1 MKKIYL
7 FSLLTIV
14 FSCTEKYTGEV
25 SFKSCKIKYDVVDE
39 KEEKRIYGQNM
50 VGNQWRLESAKQEL
64 ALCLCE
70 KYLQKPN
77 PEIKD
82 KILEIYIDD
91 LEYYRREK
99 SFKPVNFDSILE
111 NRKVVFDYRIL
122 VD

>member
-1 MKKIYL
+1 MKPIYL
-7 FSLLTIV
+7 FSLLTIL
-14 FSCTEKYTGEV
+14 FSCNEKYTGEV

-70 KYLQKPN
+70 KYLQKPDQ
-77 PEIKD
+77 EIKD
-82 KILEIYIDD
+82 KILEIYNDD

-111 NRKVVFDYRIL
+111 NRKIVFDARIF